1 MEERLELFMPN
12 EGFGVYGS
20 HVDNM
25 PKFVQIFMGRDRLE
39 LMSLIVTLT
48 CEVRQEMLF
57 E

>member
-20 HVDNM
+20 HVNM
-25 PKFVQIFMGRDRLE
+25 SKFAQIFMGRDRLE
-39 LMSLIVTLT
+39 LMALIVTLT